1 MKNKKSIC
9 DLEQCQEIGQTCAVF
24 NLRKAS
30 RAITQLYEEI
40 LRPSGILPTQF
51 TLLVAV
57 RGMGPIAISKLADQL
72 VMDRTTLTRNLK
84 PLERDGL
91 LSVIPGVQDQRS
103 REVKVTQKGINQ
115 LGIALP
121 LWRDVQRKIRKA
133 LGDSRLDRM
142 LDDLSAVVEAADI
155 H

>member
-1 MKNKKSIC
+1 MSSKKSIC
-9 DLEQCQEIGQTCAVF
+9 GLKQCQEIGQTCAVF

-30 RAITQLYEEI
+30 RAITQLYEEM
-40 LRPSGILPTQF
+40 LRPSGLLPTQF

-57 RGMGPIAISKLADQL
+57 RSMGPVVISKLADQL

-91 LSVIPGVQDQRS
+91 LRVIPGRHDLRS
-103 REVKVTQKGINQ
+103 REIKVTQKGISQ
-115 LGIALP
+115 LEIALP
-121 LWRDVQRKIRKA
+121 LWRDAQRKIRKA
-133 LGDSRLDRM
+133 LGDSRLDSL
-142 LDDLSAVVEAADI
+142 LDDLSAVVEAAAV